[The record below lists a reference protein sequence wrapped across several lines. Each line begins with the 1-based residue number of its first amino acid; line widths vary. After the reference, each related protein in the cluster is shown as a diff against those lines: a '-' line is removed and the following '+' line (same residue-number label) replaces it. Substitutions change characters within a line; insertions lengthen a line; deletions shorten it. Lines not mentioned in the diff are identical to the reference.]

1 MTTQDDFTAAL
12 RPRLLAIMRAHPDRQ
27 EWTVEQLRSAGDLPF
42 WQPIRTALTLL
53 TEQGK
58 LTVSVHS
65 TGPKYTYSLA
75 DQPNP
80 PMGMPPTPSP
90 DGLPPAPR

>member
-1 MTTQDDFTAAL
+1 MTIQDDFTAAL

-42 WQPIRTALTLL
+42 WQPIRTALVKL
-53 TEQGK
+53 TEQGH
-58 LTVSVHS
+58 LLISVHS

-75 DQPNP
+75 DPMSGDGGQP
-80 PMGMPPTPSP
+80 TT
-90 DGLPPAPR
+90 